1 MTEQAPI
8 MGDAKA
14 VQRWFGISRTLL
26 FRLERQ
32 NPDFPVS
39 RVGGKVLYDFADLRQ
54 WINDRRG
61 TNADVG
67 Y

>member
-1 MTEQAPI
+1 MTAQPPI

-14 VQRWFGISRTLL
+14 VQQWFGISRTLL

-39 RVGGKVLYDFADLRQ
+39 RVCGRVLYDFADQRQ

-61 TNADVG
+61 TNGSYGD
-67 Y
+67 